1 MEAKPIHHIIKYKTK
16 EQHDQIYYE
25 YFYTFEPYEV
35 KRSQYFYYQP
45 IFFYT
50 LMFNSSVNKSN
61 VKLHSYKLNLN
72 ILERL

>member
-1 MEAKPIHHIIKYKTK
+1 MTKIQHISQADIIILLMEAKPIHHIIKYKTK

-45 IFFYT
+45 IFFY
-50 LMFNSSVNKSN
+50 N
-61 VKLHSYKLNLN
+61 V
-72 ILERL
+72 